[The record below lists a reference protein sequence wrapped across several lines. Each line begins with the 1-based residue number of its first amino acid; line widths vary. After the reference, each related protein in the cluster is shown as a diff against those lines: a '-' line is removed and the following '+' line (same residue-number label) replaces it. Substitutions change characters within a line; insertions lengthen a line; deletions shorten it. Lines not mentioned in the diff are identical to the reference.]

1 MSTEIILALVPWLA
15 ILACPLMMVFMM
27 RGMSG
32 GKSCHQKPPEAQ
44 GTEDTN
50 EQIRQLQARIAE
62 LEANRETTEIA
73 R

>member
-15 ILACPLMMVFMM
+15 ILACPLMMIFMM

-32 GKSCHQKPPEAQ
+32 GSCHQKQGAQ
-44 GTEDTN
+44 GPDDTN
-50 EQIRQLQARIAE
+50 DQIRQLQARIAE
-62 LEANRETTEIA
+62 LEANHETTEIA